1 LDEAIH
7 CKTDYGSSKPTSCV
21 NNAVGDS
28 PLFVEILSRYCRNHL
43 YVVSALLAAAV
54 HFTKSLTM
62 KQQLHPIP
70 INTPAVKN
78 SAPTFLVEKPLNTSP
93 TPKNPTPSSAVL
105 LPPILLISLAFT
117 NAKNEIQA
125 AVRLPTNDK
134 LAGLERFSS
143 TRAA

>member
-1 LDEAIH
+1 
-7 CKTDYGSSKPTSCV
+7 
-21 NNAVGDS
+21 
-28 PLFVEILSRYCRNHL
+28 
-43 YVVSALLAAAV
+43 
-54 HFTKSLTM
+54 M

-78 SAPTFLVEKPLNTSP
+78 SPPTFLVEKPLNTSP
-93 TPKNPTPSSAVL
+93 NPKNPTPSRAVL